1 MRGYGPSGKLDSG
14 ARARDGVSMMKTLI
28 MVALGGAL
36 GASLRFLVGLAVG
49 FPLGTLAVNVS
60 GSLAIGLVWVLL
72 AEKSS
77 LLLPFLMTGLLGGFT
92 TFSAFSL
99 DTLRLLEA
107 GRAGVAFSY
116 VGASVILSLAAC
128 LLGLWVAREVLA

>member
-1 MRGYGPSGKLDSG
+1 
-14 ARARDGVSMMKTLI
+14 MMKTLI

-36 GASLRFLVGLAVG
+36 GACLRYLVGLAVG
-49 FPLGTLAVNVS
+49 FPLGTLAANVA
-60 GSLAIGLVWVLL
+60 GSLAIGLVWVTF
-72 AEKSS
+72 ADRA

-99 DTLRLLEA
+99 DTLRLLEE
-107 GRAGVAFSY
+107 GRSGIALSY

-128 LLGLWVAREVLA
+128 LLGLWLAREVLA

>member
-1 MRGYGPSGKLDSG
+1 MQGLGLSGKLDSG
-14 ARARDGVSMMKTLI
+14 PCPRDGVSMMKTLI

-36 GASLRFLVGLAVG
+36 GASLRFLVGVAVG
-49 FPLGTLAVNVS
+49 FPLGTLAVNVT
-60 GSLAIGLVWVLL
+60 GSLAIGVVWVL
-72 AEKSS
+72 ADKTS

-128 LLGLWVAREVLA
+128 LLGLWLAREVLA

>member
-1 MRGYGPSGKLDSG
+1 
-14 ARARDGVSMMKTLI
+14 MMKTLI

-36 GASLRFLVGLAVG
+36 GACLRYLVGLTVG
-49 FPLGTLAVNVS
+49 FPLGTLAVNVA
-60 GSLAIGLVWVLL
+60 GSFAIGVVWVAL
-72 AEKSS
+72 ADKA

-99 DTLRLLEA
+99 DTMRLLET
-107 GRAGVAFSY
+107 GRAAVAFSY

>member
-1 MRGYGPSGKLDSG
+1 
-14 ARARDGVSMMKTLI
+14 MMKTLI

-49 FPLGTLAVNVS
+49 FPLGTLAVNVT

-72 AEKSS
+72 AEKSP

-99 DTLRLLEA
+99 DTLRLLET